1 MTPIAI
7 TPSDLAELLF
17 GCVNERNAHVDEA
30 TYHWLRRPGAPA
42 MDMPHKIVPP
52 HIAAL
57 VSASDPDGAWLHVQT
72 VVAPHLTYHVL
83 WERRHWLESNE
94 RVMQKFHAA
103 REHREAFFTAK
114 SAELAASSAHAARL
128 AHMMQV
134 IIACGV
140 PRMKATM
147 FVEQAWRDA
156 ANEEAFKA
164 KIEGVENLFGI
175 TGIYKP
181 PYETIQEQQDQD
193 QEQSSS
199 PATADG
205 EASHDAPRAGEQT
218 AHETDNQER
227 QAGAADRSAEGGTSS
242 DDESDRSRDAAS
254 RCVDSSSAAV
264 EATGTEPRGVE
275 PGAQ

>member
-1 MTPIAI
+1 MTPIPI
-7 TPSDLAELLF
+7 SPSDLAELLF

-30 TYHWLRRPGAPA
+30 AHHWLRRPGAPL
-42 MDMPHKIVPP
+42 MDMPSKIIPP

-57 VSASDPDGAWLHVQT
+57 VTAADPDGAWLHVQT
-72 VVAPHLTYHVL
+72 VVAPHITYHVL

-94 RVMQKFHAA
+94 RVRQKSNAA
-103 REHREAFFTAK
+103 REHREAYFTAK
-114 SAELAASSAHAARL
+114 SAELAAACAHAERL

-156 ANEEAFKA
+156 ANEEAFKT

-193 QEQSSS
+193 
-199 PATADG
+199 PATTDG
-205 EASHDAPRAGEQT
+205 EASPHAPLAGEQA
-218 AHETDNQER
+218 AHEADSQER
-227 QAGAADRSAEGGTSS
+227 QAGDADRADAGGTIDSLA
-242 DDESDRSRDAAS
+242 SDRPGDAAS
-254 RCVDSSSAAV
+254 GPVDSAAPSV
-264 EATGTEPRGVE
+264 ETAGTEPRGVE
-275 PGAQ
+275 PGER

>member
-1 MTPIAI
+1 MTPIPI
-7 TPSDLAELLF
+7 SPSDLAELLF

-42 MDMPHKIVPP
+42 MDMPHKIIPP
-52 HIAAL
+52 HIANL
-57 VSASDPDGAWLHVQT
+57 VSTSDPDGAWLHVQT
-72 VVAPHLTYHVL
+72 VVAPHVTYHVL

-181 PYETIQEQQDQD
+181 PYETIQEQDQD
-193 QEQSSS
+193 TK
-199 PATADG
+199 ATDG
-205 EASHDAPRAGEQT
+205 EASPLAPLAGEQT
-218 AHETDNQER
+218 AHEADSQER
-227 QAGAADRSAEGGTSS
+227 QAGDADRAAEGGAIDSLA
-242 DDESDRSRDAAS
+242 SDRPRDAAS
-254 RCVDSSSAAV
+254 GPADAPTTAV

-275 PGAQ
+275 ITVSVPL

>member
-1 MTPIAI
+1 MIPIPI
-7 TPSDLAELLF
+7 SPSDLAELLF

-57 VSASDPDGAWLHVQT
+57 VTASDPDGAWLHVQT
-72 VVAPHLTYHVL
+72 VVAPHVTYHVL

-114 SAELAASSAHAARL
+114 SAELAAASAHAARL

-181 PYETIQEQQDQD
+181 PYETIQEQDQD
-193 QEQSSS
+193 TK
-199 PATADG
+199 ATDG
-205 EASHDAPRAGEQT
+205 EANTQQATAIGEAQALDDCHDRQDGATDSITAG
-218 AHETDNQER
+218 
-227 QAGAADRSAEGGTSS
+227 G
-242 DDESDRSRDAAS
+242 
-254 RCVDSSSAAV
+254 SSSTEQSAGGVDGRDGWIDYNAPSIEAA
-264 EATGTEPRGVE
+264 GTEPRGVE
-275 PGAQ
+275 IV